1 MQKGR
6 APDMNLQDLTQDQL
20 KEEALIDL
28 AFALLEERREPMEF
42 PALMA
47 ELGRMIGLSEEETKE
62 RLVRFYTDMN
72 IDGRFLALGDGRW
85 ALREWYP
92 VDKIEEETAPSVK
105 PRKRK
110 AKAKV
115 VEDEDEEII
124 EDDEDVDFDED
135 FDEFADDEEEDFEID
150 DEEEEDVEEL
160 EDDEEDELLDG
171 EIDLADE
178 VDDEDEEEEEEE
190 EEV

>member
-1 MQKGR
+1 
-6 APDMNLQDLTQDQL
+6 MNLQDLTQEQL

-28 AFALLEERREPMEF
+28 AFALLEERREPMDF
-42 PALMA
+42 PSLMT
-47 ELGRMIGLSEEETKE
+47 ELGRLVGLSEKEAKE

-85 ALREWYP
+85 GLREWYP

-105 PRKRK
+105 VRKRK

-115 VEDEDEEII
+115 VEDDDEEIV

-135 FDEFADDEEEDFEID
+135 FDEFADEEEEDFEID
-150 DEEEEDVEEL
+150 DEEEEEDEEDVDEL
-160 EDDEEDELLDG
+160 DDEEDELLDG

-178 VDDEDEEEEEEE
+178 DDDEDEEE
-190 EEV
+190 V

>member
-1 MQKGR
+1 
-6 APDMNLQDLTQDQL
+6 MNLQDLTQEQL

-28 AFALLEERREPMEF
+28 AFALLEERREPLEF

-110 AKAKV
+110 AKAKA
-115 VEDEDEEII
+115 VEDDDEEII

-135 FDEFADDEEEDFEID
+135 FDEFAEDDDEEEDFEIEEEED
-150 DEEEEDVEEL
+150 VDELDEDEEEED
-160 EDDEEDELLDG
+160 LLDG

-178 VDDEDEEEEEEE
+178 VDDEEEDEEE
-190 EEV
+190 V

>member
-1 MQKGR
+1 
-6 APDMNLQDLTQDQL
+6 MNLQDLTQEQL
-20 KEEALIDL
+20 KEESLIDL
-28 AFALLEERREPMEF
+28 AYALLEERREPMEF
-42 PALMA
+42 SALMA
-47 ELGRMIGLSEEETKE
+47 ELGRMIGLSEEESKE

-72 IDGRFLALGDGRW
+72 IDGRFLFLGDGRW

-115 VEDEDEEII
+115 AEDDEEEIL

-135 FDEFADDEEEDFEID
+135 FDEFVDEEEGFEID
-150 DEEEEDVEEL
+150 E
-160 EDDEEDELLDG
+160 EDDEDVDGELDDDEDEDDDLLDG
-171 EIDLADE
+171 EIDLEDE
-178 VDDEDEEEEEEE
+178 EDEDEDEEE
-190 EEV
+190 V

>member
-1 MQKGR
+1 
-6 APDMNLQDLTQDQL
+6 MNLQDLTQEQL

-47 ELGRMIGLSEEETKE
+47 ELGRMVGLSEEETKE

-105 PRKRK
+105 TRKRK
-110 AKAKV
+110 AKAKA
-115 VEDEDEEII
+115 VEDDDEEII

-135 FDEFADDEEEDFEID
+135 FDEFAEDDEEEDFEIE
-150 DEEEEDVEEL
+150 DEEEEDVDEL
-160 EDDEEDELLDG
+160 DDDKDDEELLDG

-178 VDDEDEEEEEEE
+178 DEEEEEEE
-190 EEV
+190 EV

>member
-1 MQKGR
+1 
-6 APDMNLQDLTQDQL
+6 MNLQDLTQEQL

-47 ELGRMIGLSEEETKE
+47 ELGRMVGLSEEETKE

-110 AKAKV
+110 AKAKAV
-115 VEDEDEEII
+115 ADDDDEII

-135 FDEFADDEEEDFEID
+135 FDEFADDDDEEDFEIED
-150 DEEEEDVEEL
+150 EEEEEDVEEL
-160 EDDEEDELLDG
+160 DEEEDDDLLDG

-178 VDDEDEEEEEEE
+178 DDDEEEEEE
-190 EEV
+190 V

>member
-1 MQKGR
+1 
-6 APDMNLQDLTQDQL
+6 MNLQDLTQEQL

-47 ELGRMIGLSEEETKE
+47 ELGRLIGLSAEETKE

-110 AKAKV
+110 AKAKA
-115 VEDEDEEII
+115 VEDDDEEII

-135 FDEFADDEEEDFEID
+135 FDEFAEDDEEDFEIED
-150 DEEEEDVEEL
+150 EEEDVDDLDED
-160 EDDEEDELLDG
+160 EDDDLLDD

-178 VDDEDEEEEEEE
+178 DDEEEDDD
-190 EEV
+190 EEVLP